1 MKLPGLVGAEF
12 TCVAAREI
20 EAPAG
25 VKPVVWRLVT
35 NREAQDADAVNEL
48 VEWYRARWE
57 IEMFFHVL
65 KTGCKVEALQ
75 LSHMDRVERA
85 LALYMV
91 VAWRIARLMRLGRT
105 CPDLDAS
112 LFFDADEIRGAY
124 VLSKKARPK
133 TPVTLN
139 QMIRLVASLGGF
151 LGRKNDG
158 EPGAK
163 TIWIGM
169 QRTMDAAL
177 TIQTLREES

>member
-1 MKLPGLVGAEF
+1 
-12 TCVAAREI
+12 
-20 EAPAG
+20 
-25 VKPVVWRLVT
+25 
-35 NREAQDADAVNEL
+35 
-48 VEWYRARWE
+48 
-57 IEMFFHVL
+57 
-65 KTGCKVEALQ
+65 
-75 LSHMDRVERA
+75 MDRVERA

-91 VAWRIARLMRLGRT
+91 VALRIARLMRLGRT

-112 LFFDADEIRGAY
+112 LLFDADEIRGAY
-124 VLSKKARPK
+124 VLAKKARPK

-151 LGRKNDG
+151 LGRKSDG

-177 TIQTLREES
+177 TIQALQHDFHLGRREPIGQRRGPGFEPDTGLGLRHCRRNFSEASDQSSEKPPSKGSA

>member
-1 MKLPGLVGAEF
+1 MRREPHVRFCERLKVKLLGP
-12 TCVAAREI
+12 THH
-20 EAPAG
+20 
-25 VKPVVWRLVT
+25 
-35 NREAQDADAVNEL
+35 
-48 VEWYRARWE
+48 RARWE
-57 IEMFFHVL
+57 VEMFFHVL

-124 VLSKKARPK
+124 VLAKKARPK

-151 LGRKNDG
+151 LGRKSDG

-177 TIQTLREES
+177 TIQALREES